1 MEISDTVFNVQKD
14 PKVKIISDGKEQIN
28 IIKKK
33 KKLQKK
39 NQTAAPITTRKKMT
53 LKKNWSKP

>member
-33 KKLQKK
+33 KKLDYGFGKD
-39 NQTAAPITTRKKMT
+39 
-53 LKKNWSKP
+53 SDEDKPKDDSEIAQE